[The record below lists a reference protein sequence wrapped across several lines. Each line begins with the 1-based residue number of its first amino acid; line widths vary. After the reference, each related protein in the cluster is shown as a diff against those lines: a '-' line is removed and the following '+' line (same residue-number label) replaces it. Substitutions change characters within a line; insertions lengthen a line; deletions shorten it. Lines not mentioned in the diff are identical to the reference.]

1 MILVTHTL
9 TFVWIINTYFTIQAT
24 KIFNQLVALTVRKL
38 EKTGLPRITSTAT
51 PCFPSIRIEHI
62 VMFLGERNLT
72 LKSKA

>member
-1 MILVTHTL
+1 MILVTHTW
-9 TFVWIINTYFTIQAT
+9 TFVWIIYTYFTIQAT
-24 KIFNQLVALTVRKL
+24 EIYNHLVALTVRKL

-62 VMFLGERNLT
+62 VMFLLERNLT

>member
-1 MILVTHTL
+1 MILVTHTW
-9 TFVWIINTYFTIQAT
+9 TFVWIIYTYLTIQAT
-24 KIFNQLVALTVRKL
+24 ETYNHLVALTVRKL

-62 VMFLGERNLT
+62 VMFLRERNLT

>member
-1 MILVTHTL
+1 MILVTHTW
-9 TFVWIINTYFTIQAT
+9 TFVWIIYTYLTIQAT
-24 KIFNQLVALTVRKL
+24 ETYNHLVALTVRKL

-62 VMFLGERNLT
+62 VMFLGERKLT

>member
-1 MILVTHTL
+1 MILVSHTL
-9 TFVWIINTYFTIQAT
+9 TFVWIIYTYFTIQAT
-24 KIFNQLVALTVRKL
+24 EIFNHLVALTVRKL

>member
-9 TFVWIINTYFTIQAT
+9 TFVWIIYTYFTIQAT
-24 KIFNQLVALTVRKL
+24 EMFNQLVALTVRKL

>member
-1 MILVTHTL
+1 MWGVHAC
-9 TFVWIINTYFTIQAT
+9 Y
-24 KIFNQLVALTVRKL
+24 QLVALTVRKL

>member
-9 TFVWIINTYFTIQAT
+9 TFVWIIYTYFTIQAT
-24 KIFNQLVALTVRKL
+24 KIFNQLVTLTVRKL

>member
-9 TFVWIINTYFTIQAT
+9 TFVWIIYTYFTIQAT

-72 LKSKA
+72 LKSEA

>member
-9 TFVWIINTYFTIQAT
+9 TFVWIIYTYFTIQAT
-24 KIFNQLVALTVRKL
+24 EIFNQLVTLTVRKL

>member
-1 MILVTHTL
+1 MLLFYH
-9 TFVWIINTYFTIQAT
+9 
-24 KIFNQLVALTVRKL
+24 LVALTVRKL

>member
-9 TFVWIINTYFTIQAT
+9 TFVWIIYTYFTIQAT
-24 KIFNQLVALTVRKL
+24 EMFNHLVALTVRKL

-62 VMFLGERNLT
+62 VMFLGEMNLT

>member
-9 TFVWIINTYFTIQAT
+9 TFVWIIYTYFTIQAT
-24 KIFNQLVALTVRKL
+24 EIFNQLVALTVRKL

>member
-9 TFVWIINTYFTIQAT
+9 TFVWIIYTYFTIQAT
-24 KIFNQLVALTVRKL
+24 EIFNQLVALTVRKL

-72 LKSKA
+72 LKSEA